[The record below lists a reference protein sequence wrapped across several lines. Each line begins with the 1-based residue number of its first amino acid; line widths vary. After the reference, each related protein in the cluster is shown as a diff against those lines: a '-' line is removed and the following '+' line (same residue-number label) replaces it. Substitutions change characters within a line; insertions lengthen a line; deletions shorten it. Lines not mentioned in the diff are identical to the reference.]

1 MMIEAVPSI
10 DLSLKGLRDGGLYTG
25 EEVCAVFAESEEV
38 VKNLFGHTVSQEN
51 EANLAQDC
59 KDEEKET
66 VHETGFQVMEN
77 NAIFVGTDG
86 ILAVLIEHEEESDN
100 ECMKSPKPSH
110 EEYVETRS
118 TVDDAR
124 KNTRSLEIMIPVE
137 ESGGGAVLEKH
148 APTSP
153 WRKSYLRA
161 QLLKRGISQTA
172 LHRMKLAV
180 GRNKSKRAEPEMRT
194 SDESC
199 YSAIT
204 GSTGDFSDMDS
215 MRSGSWSHS
224 DQNNIWAAEKGGNF
238 LTPQF
243 ISKKSHHI
251 SWSKHRSV
259 GNASLHQTYPSLGT
273 SGLKSVKL
281 PTPTNLVKSL
291 LPNQEIPEVAK
302 DVRAAD
308 DVEFDGLSMINTVIG
323 DDGFDEDY

>member
-1 MMIEAVPSI
+1 MIDAVPSI

-38 VKNLFGHTVSQEN
+38 LRNTFGHNVSPEN
-51 EANLAQDC
+51 ENSCD
-59 KDEEKET
+59 DETDVEPEM
-66 VHETGFQVMEN
+66 GYQIMEN

-86 ILAVLIEHEEESDN
+86 ILAVLIEHEEESD
-100 ECMKSPKPSH
+100 EDSLKFPKPSH
-110 EEYVETRS
+110 EEVVTPS
-118 TVDDAR
+118 TVEDAR
-124 KNTRSLEIMIPVE
+124 KKTHGLEIVIPME
-137 ESGGGAVLEKH
+137 EDDEDEVQVAREKQ

-153 WRKSYLRA
+153 WRKSCRRA
-161 QLLKRGISQTA
+161 QLLKRGLSQTA

-180 GRNKSKRAEPEMRT
+180 GRNKTKRAEPETQT

-215 MRSGSWSHS
+215 MRSDSWSHS
-224 DQNNIWAAEKGGNF
+224 EQRTLWAAEKGGNF

-243 ISKKSHHI
+243 ISRKSHRI
-251 SWSKHRSV
+251 SWSKQRSF
-259 GNASLHQTYPSLGT
+259 GNGSLQQTSPSGSTFGT

-281 PTPTNLVKSL
+281 PTPSNLVKSL
-291 LPNQEIPEVAK
+291 LPNQEVP
-302 DVRAAD
+302 DVTKNGKVAD

-323 DDGFDEDY
+323 DDGYDEDY